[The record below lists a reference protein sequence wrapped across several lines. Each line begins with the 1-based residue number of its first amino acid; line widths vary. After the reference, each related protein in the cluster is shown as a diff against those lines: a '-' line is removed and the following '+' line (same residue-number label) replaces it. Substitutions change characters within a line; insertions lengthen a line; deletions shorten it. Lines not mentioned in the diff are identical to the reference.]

1 MQNII
6 HTPMFKTD
14 CYKLGHYAMYP
25 KNLVFLESNLTSRS
39 DKRFKGTSCWDHKVV
54 VAGPIAF
61 AKKYLIDDFQ
71 KNFFS
76 RPVDEVV
83 AEYQAVMDGVFG
95 DGVITTQHIRDLHAL
110 GRAPVRLEGLPEGS
124 RVNIGVPLVRIKNT
138 VRGFAWFTNYL
149 ETLMSNVLWPMITNA
164 TIAYEFRRV
173 LDAYAKETVGHADP
187 FVVGYQ
193 AHDFS
198 LRGLLGGRDGLTN
211 IGHLFCFI
219 GSDNIPAIVA
229 ANNEY
234 QAKGYIAGS
243 VPATEHSVASSNI
256 LNISYQLETFG
267 KFEKWA
273 REESIEVR
281 EQAEQIFIEKM
292 ITEVFPTGIFSYVS
306 DTFDYWSVL
315 TNILP
320 RLKEVILNRAETDS
334 PVPTRFV
341 VRPDSGNVVEMIAG
355 AYIQTVDSFEEAE
368 EILQDQA
375 GVDANELSVY
385 ECGPDEYSDLFRIDG
400 KVYNVTVYPEW
411 NRHDKKFY
419 YIDGWGD
426 TTSTEV
432 ELTPEQKGSIEVL
445 WDLFGGSITDK
456 GFKQLHSK
464 IGLIYGDSIAM
475 HNLEE
480 ICNRLKTK
488 GFASTNAIFGAGSLS
503 YQFNSRD
510 TLGMAVK
517 ATFGVF
523 EGPDGRD
530 YELDLFKDPKTG
542 DREKKSAK
550 GRVAVFKQ
558 ADGNYKLVEG
568 ATVEE
573 QLLDSMIVYYD
584 SENPVTEYDDL
595 DTIRARINESLN

>member
-1 MQNII
+1 MQNV
-6 HTPMFKTD
+6 TMSPLFKVD
-14 CYKLGHYAMYP
+14 AYKICHHMMYP
-25 KNLVFLESNLTSRS
+25 QNLVVLESNLTARS
-39 DKRFKGTSCWDHKVV
+39 DKRFHGTSRWDHKVV

-61 AKKYLIDDFQ
+61 AKKYLIEDFDR
-71 KNFFS
+71 NFFGRS
-76 RPVDEVV
+76 EDDAI
-83 AEYQAVMDGVFG
+83 AEYQVIMDGIFG
-95 DGVITTQHIRDLHAL
+95 EGAVTTQHLRNLHQL
-110 GRAPVRLEGLPEGS
+110 GRLPIKLEGLPEGS

-138 VRGFAWFTNYL
+138 VRGYGWLTNYL

-173 LDAYAKETVGHADP
+173 LDAYAKETVGQVDP

-219 GSDNIPAIVA
+219 GSDNIPSIVA
-229 ANNEY
+229 ANNVY

-267 KFEKWA
+267 KFEKWD
-273 REESIEVR
+273 RNESIEVR

-320 RLKEVILNRAETDS
+320 RLKEVILDRAETDS

-341 VRPDSGNVVEMIAG
+341 IRPDSGNVVEMIAG
-355 AYIQTVDSFEEAE
+355 AYIQTVDSLEEAE
-368 EILQDQA
+368 KILQNQA
-375 GVDANELSVY
+375 GGDANELSAY
-385 ECGPDEYSDLFRIDG
+385 ERGPDEYSDLFQIDG
-400 KVYNVTVYPEW
+400 KVYKVTVYPEW
-411 NRHDKKFY
+411 SRYYKNFY

-426 TTSTEV
+426 TTSAEV

-464 IGLIYGDSIAM
+464 IGLIYGDSITM
-475 HNLEE
+475 QNLEE
-480 ICNRLKTK
+480 ICDRLKTK
-488 GFASTNAIFGAGSLS
+488 GFASTNVIFGAGSYT

-550 GRVAVFKQ
+550 GRVAVYQK
-558 ADGNYKLVEG
+558 ADGNYKLIEG
-568 ATVEE
+568 ATTEE

-595 DTIRARINESLN
+595 DTIRDRINKSLA